1 MLSLVELRGCVEK
14 SEPRMMQMPNQLDP
28 VLKLNNVSKV
38 FGGLR
43 AIDNVSLTV
52 QQGQCY
58 GIIGA
63 NGAGKTTLLN
73 VITGYYAPTTGSV
86 EFTGRSVT
94 GKPPYALAK
103 LGMGRTFQ
111 ITQPFAEMSV
121 LENVMTGA
129 LYSSNG
135 RKRKISEAREF
146 CYEPLSLVGLA
157 DQAHL
162 LAGVL
167 TLGAKK
173 KLELAR
179 VLATEPRLMLLDE
192 VMGGLTRGEVEDI
205 VGVLDRIRSSQVT
218 AIVMVEH
225 LVHVI
230 TQLCDHVFVLNFG
243 RELFQGR
250 PEQVIAH
257 PEVVEAY
264 LGKPIAEQ

>member
-1 MLSLVELRGCVEK
+1 MT
-14 SEPRMMQMPNQLDP
+14 NQSQQILEVD
-28 VLKLNNVSKV
+28 NVGMV

-43 AIDNVSLTV
+43 ALDAVKLQV
-52 QQGQCY
+52 RQGDCF

-73 VITGYYAPTTGSV
+73 VITGYRRPTTGTIT
-86 EFTGRSVT
+86 FAGMAAT
-94 GKPPYALAK
+94 GKTPYQLAK

-129 LYSSNG
+129 LFSANG
-135 RKRKISEAREF
+135 RKRSIAEARAF
-146 CYEPLSLVGLA
+146 CEEPLKQVGLA
-157 DQAHL
+157 DQADIM
-162 LAGVL
+162 AGSL

-179 VLATEPRLMLLDE
+179 VLATEPKLMLLDE
-192 VMGGLTRGEVEDI
+192 VMGGLMRSEVEEI
-205 VGVLDRIRSSQVT
+205 SEVLERIRDSRQT
-218 AIVMVEH
+218 TIVMVEH

-230 TQLCDHVFVLNFG
+230 TRLCDHVFVLNFG

-250 PEQVIAH
+250 PDDVIEH
-257 PEVVEAY
+257 PEVIQAY
-264 LGKPIAEQ
+264 LGMPQTTGEQAIGT